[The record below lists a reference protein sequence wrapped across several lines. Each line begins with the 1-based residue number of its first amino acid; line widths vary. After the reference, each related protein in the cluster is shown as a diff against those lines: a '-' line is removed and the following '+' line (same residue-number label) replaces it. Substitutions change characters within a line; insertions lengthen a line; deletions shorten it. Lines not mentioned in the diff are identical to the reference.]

1 MSDILS
7 AMTLFDADIQ
17 EILPGDL
24 QSVAGLTY
32 LMSFPGIGTA
42 RAIKLA
48 EQFGSLSSLRKAP
61 IDLVLKITK
70 QAGSAVHDS
79 VEVEVPP
86 LLLPDGMQAVCKFDI
101 EWPKWAA
108 TMGKDPPAILYFR
121 GTMPNIPCI
130 AVVGTRQPTLFGQ
143 RAVQLLMPEIA
154 TRGWG
159 VVSGL
164 ALGVDTIAHE
174 EALKANVPT
183 WAILGGGV
191 DVPTPKENLKLAE
204 RILESGGG
212 LISEQPP
219 GSAPQPQS
227 LVARNRLQVAASEI
241 VFAAQ
246 SGIPS
251 GTLHTVRFAIEQER
265 PLVVPRPIDK
275 LIHETQ
281 SAGNVALTDPL
292 GCDPSVL
299 KATGALAVTVS
310 GRHPVADLVVGSN
323 NLGEIWQLKP

>member
-1 MSDILS
+1 
-7 AMTLFDADIQ
+7 
-17 EILPGDL
+17 
-24 QSVAGLTY
+24 
-32 LMSFPGIGTA
+32 MSFPGIGTA
-42 RAIKLA
+42 RAIQLA
-48 EQFGSLSSLRKAP
+48 EHFGSLSSLREAP
-61 IDLVLKITK
+61 IDSIIKITK
-70 QAGSAVHDS
+70 QAGRSLQASIGVI
-79 VEVEVPP
+79 VPP
-86 LLLPDGMQAVCKFDI
+86 LLLPDGVNAVCKFDR
-101 EWPKWAA
+101 EWPTWAA
-108 TMGKDPPAILYFR
+108 TMQKDPPAILYFR
-121 GTMPNIPCI
+121 GTMPNIPCV

-164 ALGVDTIAHE
+164 ALGIDTIAHE

-191 DVPTPKENLKLAE
+191 DVPTPRHNLELAE

-219 GSAPQPQS
+219 GNEPQPQS

-265 PLVVPRPIDK
+265 LLVVPRPIDK
-275 LIHETQ
+275 LIHEAQ
-281 SAGNVALTDPL
+281 SAGNVALTDPH
-292 GCDPSVL
+292 GCDPAVI

-310 GRHPVADLVVGSN
+310 ERHPVADLVVGSN
-323 NLGEIWQLKP
+323 NLSEIWELKP